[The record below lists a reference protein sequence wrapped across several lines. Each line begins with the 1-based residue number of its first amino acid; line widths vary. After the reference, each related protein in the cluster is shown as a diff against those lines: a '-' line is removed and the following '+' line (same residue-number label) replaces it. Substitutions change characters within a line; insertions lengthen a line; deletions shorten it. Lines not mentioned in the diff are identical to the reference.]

1 MAATARPST
10 VAGGTPS
17 WSSPRPE
24 KLTHEVLTMRRLTAR
39 AAMLHDE
46 LSRKQLAAESQR
58 LLAWRIGLDAD
69 AHRVAT
75 AEQEHEL
82 MQRRKAAT
90 VSLLPASQSARGRSS
105 TSSLRKDPLVTF
117 DSTTSWKD
125 GPEEVETRSRRV
137 VLAAARASQRYEEQ
151 QKRAIV
157 LEREAG
163 QARLTT
169 LDYEASVEEVERITR
184 GQRENAEE
192 EIRRQKALTARRA
205 AARKD
210 SGEEKVATKLALL
223 KEVIA
228 HTHTT
233 ITLP

>member
-1 MAATARPST
+1 
-10 VAGGTPS
+10 
-17 WSSPRPE
+17 
-24 KLTHEVLTMRRLTAR
+24 
-39 AAMLHDE
+39 
-46 LSRKQLAAESQR
+46 
-58 LLAWRIGLDAD
+58 
-69 AHRVAT
+69 
-75 AEQEHEL
+75 

-163 QARLTT
+163 QARLRA

-223 KEVIA
+223 KEVSA
-228 HTHTT
+228 LTHA
-233 ITLP
+233 TLRVCVQCNPLSLSLTHRC